1 MEDIGI
7 FIFDFSKH
15 LTYNERKRQNER
27 RRLRAMSEYRI
38 SEILPTDR
46 RGMDQVNSLLEKE
59 GIRKDK
65 NLDYTV
71 GLYDEN
77 YRLAATG
84 SCFGNTLRCMAVDS
98 DFQGEGLLGQLI
110 SHLTEY
116 QYGRG
121 NFHLFLYTKCS
132 KAMFF

>member
-71 GLYDEN
+71 GLYDEK
-77 YRLAATG
+77 LPIG
-84 SCFGNTLRCMAVDS
+84 SHWFLLWKYPAVYGS
-98 DFQGEGLLGQLI
+98 GL
-110 SHLTEY
+110 
-116 QYGRG
+116 
-121 NFHLFLYTKCS
+121 
-132 KAMFF
+132 